1 MTKTTPTPSSAL
13 LGTIVETDVP
23 SLEGP
28 ITVHGEV
35 VGYGCRA
42 VLVRIRREDYNRIPV
57 AESAGIAAPRLVV
70 RPVTGIYNSR

>member
-1 MTKTTPTPSSAL
+1 MTKATPTPSRTL
-13 LGTIVETDVP
+13 LGRTVETDVP

-28 ITVHGEV
+28 ITVRGEV
-35 VGYGCRA
+35 VGYGCPP

-70 RPVTGIYNSR
+70 RPVTGIYTLR